1 MRNWNTIL
9 KRHPK
14 PQRRWLPDYLWGIET
29 RSWSDTQN
37 HSGDGFQTTYEEL
50 KLPVPSNPI
59 SDLGF
64 QTTYE
69 ELKHLG
75 LTQREIET
83 LASRLPM
90 RNWNWQRATFSS
102 QSVCRLPDYLWG
114 IETIPIWN
122 RSTLGLLASRLPM
135 RNWNYGQL
143 LELFQLLASRLPM
156 RNWNLHL
163 STV

>member
-1 MRNWNTIL
+1 MESW
-9 KRHPK
+9 
-14 PQRRWLPDYLWGIET
+14 IET
-29 RSWSDTQN
+29 SVS
-37 HSGDGFQTTYEEL
+37 GFQTTYEEL
-50 KLPVPSNPI
+50 KLRHLRH
-59 SDLGF
+59 DGRRFRF

-114 IETIPIWN
+114 IETDWFHRHSVN
-122 RSTLGLLASRLPM
+122 LAASRLPM
-135 RNWNYGQL
+135 RNWNGGPPFMIFGAIL
-143 LELFQLLASRLPM
+143 LPDYLWGIETNKVSPRYSVPWELPDYL
-156 RNWNLHL
+156 WGIE
-163 STV
+163 TG